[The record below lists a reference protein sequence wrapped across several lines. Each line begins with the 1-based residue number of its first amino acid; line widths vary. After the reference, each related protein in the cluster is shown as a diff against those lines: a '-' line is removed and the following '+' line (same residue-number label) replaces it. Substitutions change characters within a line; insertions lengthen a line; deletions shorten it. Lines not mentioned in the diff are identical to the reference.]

1 MADLPS
7 RALLE
12 TALAAAD
19 AAHDEYERVVL
30 KGVSDNQWSGFYTAY
45 VLGRLGEFATAS
57 RLAALIEEVEAD
69 ANWTETAAEYV
80 LMKLRS

>member
-12 TALAAAD
+12 AALAAAD

-57 RLAALIEEVEAD
+57 RLAPLIEEVIAD